1 MADIN
6 LGVGGA
12 NSATGGFDIANSV
25 KFEADNT
32 EYMKFTS
39 SQTGS
44 DLYRMAFNIW
54 LKRTELGASQ
64 TFMLLGNGGSNSTR
78 LDLSFDSSD
87 RLQVRNVNSNW
98 RLTTQVFRDTSAW
111 YHLFFQIDTTQS
123 TADDRIKV
131 WVNGNLIAIADYTT
145 VQDPGLNAVLGFN
158 RSYGNIL
165 GGREIQG
172 STSQMFSGYIAQ
184 VYGSGGTP
192 PSVTD
197 FGEFDEDTGI
207 WKPKDISGISP
218 PDSVNGFFLD
228 FTDASDLGNDAS
240 GNGNNFTPT
249 NITSA
254 DQATDT
260 PTNNFCTLN
269 PLSYDVPYI
278 ATQGNTKWSKND
290 TTYGMASGTHYVG
303 AGKWYWEIKATDFD
317 TYSSCKF
324 GIIDAAKP
332 TVGANEIG
340 YEDPPLSADDPEIL
354 AMAGSPNGWFMNSN
368 STISNNGAT
377 NTVDYTFNE
386 GDILAFALDMDNGG
400 YWMGNSRY
408 QGVANGSFWIAPKG
422 TSGSVAITDPTNGN
436 YAIVGDGGGT
446 NLGTPNFNGGTI
458 NGGSLLTAGFTLVT
472 PLLAA
477 YHANVSV
484 TLEVN
489 FGGFTSYGET
499 GGYSDENGYGNFAY
513 PVPSGFYC
521 LCSKNIAEFGG
532 TA

>member
-1 MADIN
+1 MET
-6 LGVGGA
+6 LQRTA
-12 NSATGGFDIANSV
+12 NRGSISTGFDIDNSV

-39 SQTGS
+39 SQSGS

-54 LKRTELGASQ
+54 LKRTELGATQ

-158 RSYGNIL
+158 RNYANIL
-165 GGREIQG
+165 GGREIEG
-172 STSQMFSGYIAQ
+172 SNSQMFSGYIAQ

-240 GNGNNFTPT
+240 GNSNDFTLN
-249 NITSA
+249 NITVA

-260 PTNNFCTLN
+260 PTNNFATWNVL
-269 PLSYDVPYI
+269 DVTRTN
-278 ATQGNTKWSKND
+278 TQGVDMVEGAMSIKHRGSNGWTGTCSNIAISK
-290 TTYGMASGTHYVG
+290 
-303 AGKWYWEIKATDFD
+303 GKWYWEAEVRVT
-317 TYSSCKF
+317 
-324 GIIDAAKP
+324 
-332 TVGANEIG
+332 
-340 YEDPPLSADDPEIL
+340 
-354 AMAGSPNGWFMNSN
+354 
-368 STISNNGAT
+368 NGASMWGAYPVAT
-377 NTVDYTFNE
+377 RQANVFFDIYIGASESDGYDSGAAFYDNDDAYYHDNTFTACTIGGSTFNTQT
-386 GDILAFALDMDNGG
+386 GDVIMIAVDMDNNKI
-400 YWMGNSRY
+400 YA
-408 QGVANGSFWIAPKG
+408 GV
-422 TSGSVAITDPTNGN
+422 NGN
-436 YAIVGDGGGT
+436 WCNSSDDTLPNATGITLSDEPHFLATATYTANTT
-446 NLGTPNFNGGTI
+446 N
-458 NGGSLLTAGFTLVT
+458 S
-472 PLLAA
+472 
-477 YHANVSV
+477 Y
-484 TLEVN
+484 N
-489 FGGFTSYGET
+489 FGGFTTDTISSAA
-499 GGYSDENGYGNFAY
+499 SDANGYGTFEYA
-513 PVPSGFYC
+513 PPSGYYA
-521 LCSKNIAEFGG
+521 LCTKNLAEYG
-532 TA
+532 

>member
-39 SQTGS
+39 SQSGS

-54 LKRTELGASQ
+54 LKRTEIGVAQ

-158 RSYGNIL
+158 RNYSNIL
-165 GGREIQG
+165 GGREIEG
-172 STSQMFSGYIAQ
+172 SNSQMFSGYIAQ

-197 FGEFDEDTGI
+197 FGEFDEDSGI

-218 PDSVNGFFLD
+218 PEPINGFFLD

-240 GNGNNFTPT
+240 GNGNDFSLT
-249 NITSA
+249 NITAA

-269 PLSYDVPYI
+269 PIFTVSSGVGDLTISEGGTRTVNTASAYKF
-278 ATQGNTKWSKND
+278 ATSTIGVS
-290 TTYGMASGTHYVG
+290 S
-303 AGKWYWEIKATDFD
+303 GKWYWEVNG
-317 TYSSCKF
+317 TY
-324 GIIDAAKP
+324 
-332 TVGANEIG
+332 VR
-340 YEDPPLSADDPEIL
+340 
-354 AMAGSPNGWFMNSN
+354 
-368 STISNNGAT
+368 TISLAGVTMPYYWLNGNIAFSGTVYYAQSGQRYNNSSASSFGPGWG
-377 NTVDYTFNE
+377 D
-386 GDILAFALDMDNGG
+386 GDIIAFALDMDASTPTLNVYKNNTSLGDLFSGLSLTGSGATFLPPKEDG
-400 YWMGNSRY
+400 YFAKLVNYS
-408 QGVANGSFWIAPKG
+408 
-422 TSGSVAITDPTNGN
+422 TNTFD
-436 YAIVGDGGGT
+436 I
-446 NLGTPNFNGGTI
+446 
-458 NGGSLLTAGFTLVT
+458 
-472 PLLAA
+472 
-477 YHANVSV
+477 
-484 TLEVN
+484 N
-489 FGGFTSYGET
+489 FGGYTAASISSAA
-499 GGYSDENGYGNFAY
+499 SDENGYGTFEYA
-513 PVPSGFYC
+513 PPSGYYAIC
-521 LCSKNIAEFGG
+521 TKNLAEYG
-532 TA
+532 